1 VERALVAAE
10 KLRDMPPAAVR
21 WTKHALNNWL
31 RAAGPAFDASLAMEF
46 MGFSGPELQEGLAAL
61 RQKRRPNFDPTDPF

>member
-1 VERALVAAE
+1 VATALAAAE

-31 RAAGPAFDASLAMEF
+31 RTAGPAFDASLAMEF

-61 RQKRRPNFDPTDPF
+61 RDKRRPQFDPKDPF

>member
-1 VERALVAAE
+1 
-10 KLRDMPPAAVR
+10 
-21 WTKHALNNWL
+21 
-31 RAAGPAFDASLAMEF
+31 